1 MSKRKQKRLPST
13 EELYRE
19 MIKSVFFPKNKQT
32 SYVCKKKSQTSKN
45 VFPSFI
51 IAW

>member
-19 MIKSVFFPKNKQT
+19 MKKINVSSNKQT
-32 SYVCKKKSQTSKN
+32 NFLCVLKIRAKRVQMYSPRSS
-45 VFPSFI
+45 
-51 IAW
+51 